1 MSTEESA
8 KGLYEA
14 ARNRLEGYCA
24 YQDRSQWEVEQKMV
38 GLGLTSKQEDE
49 LMIHLINESF
59 LNEERFAQS
68 YARGKFRSNKWGRY
82 KIEQGLKA
90 KRVSKTCIQLGLAEI
105 DEAEYR
111 TTLMAILEKKA
122 PSIQDKN
129 AYTKKRKLANHALQK
144 GYETDLIWELI
155 ELMDS

>member
-14 ARNRLEGYCA
+14 ARNKLEGFCA

-38 GLGLTSKQEDE
+38 GLGLTPEQEEE

-59 LNEERFAQS
+59 LNEERFARS

-90 KRVSKTCIQLGLAEI
+90 KRVSKECVAVGLTEI
-105 DEAEYR
+105 DDKEYR
-111 TTLMAILEKKA
+111 ASLQLILEKKNA
-122 PSIQDKN
+122 TIKDKN
-129 AYTKKRKLANHALQK
+129 PFGRKRKLANHAMQK
-144 GYETDLIWELI
+144 GYESGLIWELI
-155 ELMDS
+155 EKME